1 MAKPFDNLRITTDF
15 TLRLCARLR
24 KEGVSVGMQQSAACI
39 EAITLHGEVDEEALK
54 AIYRITLI
62 NRRPDLQALESAYDQ
77 LMRDYLAPRRE
88 RGTRDEAA
96 EPETM
101 IVRRRQFSDDE
112 SHPIDDS
119 DVARTEGYSV
129 REIDHQKDF
138 RLIPEEEFP
147 AVLAELEK
155 IAKKYATIA
164 RRKTRRT
171 KRRGSID
178 LRASLRDSVRHD
190 GEIVSWRYKRKVP
203 THSRWVVVSDV
214 SGSME
219 IYSVFL
225 LNFLFVLSKG
235 RRFKMEGFVFSTRL
249 EYLAR
254 CFGLRDF
261 QGMLADVARQF
272 SGWSGGTRI
281 GTSLE
286 VLNEI
291 YGTMITPKTNVV
303 ILSDGWDT
311 GDIPT
316 LDREMARLRSRARSI
331 TWINPLKASPEY
343 EPLALGMAA
352 AIPYCDRF
360 VTGHSIESLA
370 RLADMMDSG

>member
-1 MAKPFDNLRITTDF
+1 MATPFDNLRITTDF

-24 KEGVSVGMQQSAACI
+24 NDGVEVGMQQSAACI
-39 EAITLHGEVDEEALK
+39 EAITRHGEIDEDTLK

-62 NRRPDLQALESAYDQ
+62 NRRQDLQTLESAYDQ

-88 RGTRDEAA
+88 RGARDEAV
-96 EPETM
+96 EPSTL
-101 IVRRRQFSDDE
+101 IVKRRQFSDDE
-112 SHPIDDS
+112 SQPIDDS
-119 DVARTEGYSV
+119 DVAQTEGYSV
-129 REIDHQKDF
+129 REVDYQKDF
-138 RLIPEEEFP
+138 RFTPQEEYP

-155 IAKKYATIA
+155 IAKKYATVA
-164 RRKTRRT
+164 RRKTRRSR
-171 KRRGSID
+171 RRGSID

-190 GEIVSWRYKRKVP
+190 GEIVAWRYKRKVP

-225 LNFLFVLSKG
+225 LNFLFVLSEG

-249 EYLAR
+249 EHLAGS
-254 CFGLRDF
+254 FGLRDF
-261 QGMLADVARQF
+261 QGMLADVARRF

-281 GTSLE
+281 GAAIET
-286 VLNEI
+286 LNET

-303 ILSDGWDT
+303 IVSDGWDT

-331 TWINPLKASPEY
+331 TWINPLKAAADY
-343 EPLALGMAA
+343 EPLALGMATA
-352 AIPYCDRF
+352 LPYCDRF

-370 RLADMMDSG
+370 RFAELMDAA